1 MDKGKSDLKNRPF
14 YKLKH
19 HFSLE
24 EEIEKQKEELRE
36 REGKVYE
43 SDQRKEEVGWLNY
56 RNLLEIKVLE
66 IFSFYSWFLLF
77 AERSS
82 VSGWLTDTKSLHAV
96 QWESI

>member
-43 SDQRKEEVGWLNY
+43 SDQRKEEVG
-56 RNLLEIKVLE
+56 
-66 IFSFYSWFLLF
+66 
-77 AERSS
+77 
-82 VSGWLTDTKSLHAV
+82 
-96 QWESI
+96 